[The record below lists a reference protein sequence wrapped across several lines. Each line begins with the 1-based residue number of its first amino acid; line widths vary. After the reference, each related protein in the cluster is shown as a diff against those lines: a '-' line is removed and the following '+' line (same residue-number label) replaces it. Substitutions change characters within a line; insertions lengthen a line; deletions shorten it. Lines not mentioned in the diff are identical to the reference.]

1 MRPRQHCALRP
12 CIWLGR
18 TKPSIDQTT
27 RYLPR
32 KLYLSV
38 RLPCLKA
45 ETLRGDPWFAARVCS
60 SFRLVG
66 SLYGGL
72 FVGTHLRFQNSDFR
86 LIDSQ
91 RRGCDCRQSACE
103 NESLAH
109 SINPQLRDAMAELTC
124 ADHRG
129 GCLQLVSESLEL
141 HTPEQNTAT
150 ELKPINNPPAR
161 PAPHPICLLIPSAD
175 EDELQDL
182 TDDIRAHG
190 LIAPIVLFEGMILDG
205 RNRAAAC
212 ERAGI
217 APRYVSFE
225 GGREDA
231 LILVVSHNLKRR
243 HLTKQAIADALVA
256 AEDFNLHYMLAEPVA
271 ATATDGPEA
280 QSVIKITEPKT
291 ASSRKLAQA
300 AGRVVSHVMIA
311 ATRKVKEKGEPELQ
325 EAVKRGRIGVQDAAK
340 AADLPPEQQ
349 KAIAVSPKP
358 RRAAAEAAEAAK
370 SAVPRAGG
378 AAPRGGMDRH
388 AALRKA
394 WEGANALRGLWDTA
408 DDRTKEWFV
417 GTVLF
422 DSDEAGEPAG

>member
-1 MRPRQHCALRP
+1 
-12 CIWLGR
+12 
-18 TKPSIDQTT
+18 
-27 RYLPR
+27 
-32 KLYLSV
+32 
-38 RLPCLKA
+38 
-45 ETLRGDPWFAARVCS
+45 
-60 SFRLVG
+60 
-66 SLYGGL
+66 
-72 FVGTHLRFQNSDFR
+72 
-86 LIDSQ
+86 
-91 RRGCDCRQSACE
+91 
-103 NESLAH
+103 
-109 SINPQLRDAMAELTC
+109 
-124 ADHRG
+124 
-129 GCLQLVSESLEL
+129 
-141 HTPEQNTAT
+141 
-150 ELKPINNPPAR
+150 
-161 PAPHPICLLIPSAD
+161 LIPSAD
-175 EDELQDL
+175 DDELQDL

-243 HLTKQAIADALVA
+243 HLTKQAIADSLVA
-256 AEDFNLHYMLAEPVA
+256 AEDFNLHYTLMEP
-271 ATATDGPEA
+271 ATAAEAAADGPEA

-325 EAVKRGRIGVQDAAK
+325 EAVKKGRIGVQDAAK

-349 KAIAVSPKP
+349 KAIAGSPKP

-370 SAVPRAGG
+370 SAVSRPGG
-378 AAPRGGMDRH
+378 ATPRGEVDRH

-394 WEGANALRGLWDTA
+394 WEAAKALRGQWETA

>member
-1 MRPRQHCALRP
+1 MEVRGEGVNRSGQQSASNPLV
-12 CIWLGR
+12 
-18 TKPSIDQTT
+18 S
-27 RYLPR
+27 LP
-32 KLYLSV
+32 
-38 RLPCLKA
+38 
-45 ETLRGDPWFAARVCS
+45 AAR
-60 SFRLVG
+60 L
-66 SLYGGL
+66 
-72 FVGTHLRFQNSDFR
+72 H
-86 LIDSQ
+86 
-91 RRGCDCRQSACE
+91 
-103 NESLAH
+103 
-109 SINPQLRDAMAELTC
+109 
-124 ADHRG
+124 
-129 GCLQLVSESLEL
+129 LVSESPEL
-141 HTPEQNTAT
+141 RAPNRTRQL

-161 PAPHPICLLIPSAD
+161 PTPHPICLLIPSAD
-175 EDELQDL
+175 DDELQDL

-190 LIAPIVLFEGMILDG
+190 LIDPIVLFEGMILDG

-217 APRYVSFE
+217 APHYVQFG

-256 AEDFNLHYMLAEPVA
+256 AEDFNLHYTLAEPA
-271 ATATDGPEA
+271 AAAEAAADGPEA

-349 KAIAVSPKP
+349 KAIAGSPKP

-370 SAVPRAGG
+370 SAGPRAGG
-378 AAPRGGMDRH
+378 AEPRGEVDRH

-394 WEGANALRGLWDTA
+394 WEAAKGLRGLWETA
-408 DDRTKEWFV
+408 DGRTKEWFV
-417 GTVLF
+417 GVVLLV
-422 DSDEAGEPAG
+422 SDAAGAPAAPSPPY

>member
-1 MRPRQHCALRP
+1 MSVLR
-12 CIWLGR
+12 
-18 TKPSIDQTT
+18 SILAIE
-27 RYLPR
+27 R
-32 KLYLSV
+32 
-38 RLPCLKA
+38 RLVSP
-45 ETLRGDPWFAARVCS
+45 PAAR
-60 SFRLVG
+60 
-66 SLYGGL
+66 
-72 FVGTHLRFQNSDFR
+72 
-86 LIDSQ
+86 
-91 RRGCDCRQSACE
+91 
-103 NESLAH
+103 
-109 SINPQLRDAMAELTC
+109 
-124 ADHRG
+124 
-129 GCLQLVSESLEL
+129 LQLVSESPEL
-141 HTPEQNTAT
+141 RAPTQNTAT

-161 PAPHPICLLIPSAD
+161 LAPHPICLLIPSAD
-175 EDELQDL
+175 DDELQDL

-212 ERAGI
+212 ERAGV

-243 HLTKQAIADALVA
+243 HLTKRPIADALVA
-256 AEDFNLHYMLAEPVA
+256 AEDFNLHYTLLEPAAAAEA
-271 ATATDGPEA
+271 AVDRPEA
-280 QSVIKITEPKT
+280 RPVIKITEPKT

-325 EAVKRGRIGVQDAAK
+325 EAVKKGRIGVQDAAK

-349 KAIAVSPKP
+349 KAIAGSPKP

-370 SAVPRAGG
+370 SAASRAGG
-378 AAPRGGMDRH
+378 AAPRGEIDRH

-394 WEGANALRGLWDTA
+394 WEAAKALRGQWEKA

-417 GTVLF
+417 GAVLF
-422 DSDEAGEPAG
+422 DSDEPGEPAGQLPVLARDP

>member
-1 MRPRQHCALRP
+1 VLARFGSTAANPSRPSASYFPHRLKLDHD
-12 CIWLGR
+12 WVE
-18 TKPSIDQTT
+18 T
-27 RYLPR
+27 RVSNRFVDADRAYPAAVGEQ
-32 KLYLSV
+32 S
-38 RLPCLKA
+38 A
-45 ETLRGDPWFAARVCS
+45 GSAQAAR
-60 SFRLVG
+60 L
-66 SLYGGL
+66 
-72 FVGTHLRFQNSDFR
+72 H
-86 LIDSQ
+86 
-91 RRGCDCRQSACE
+91 
-103 NESLAH
+103 
-109 SINPQLRDAMAELTC
+109 
-124 ADHRG
+124 
-129 GCLQLVSESLEL
+129 LVSESPEL
-141 HTPEQNTAT
+141 RAPQQNTAT
-150 ELKPINNPPAR
+150 ELKPTNNPPAQ

-175 EDELQDL
+175 DDELQDL

-256 AEDFNLHYMLAEPVA
+256 AEDFNLHYTLAEPVA
-271 ATATDGPEA
+271 AAAGDGPEA

-349 KAIAVSPKP
+349 KAIAGSPKP

-370 SAVPRAGG
+370 SEDPRAD
-378 AAPRGGMDRH
+378 ALPRGKVDRH

-394 WEGANALRGLWDTA
+394 WEGAKGLRGLWETA

-417 GTVLF
+417 GAVLF
-422 DSDEAGEPAG
+422 DSDEAGEPPDYSQSH

>member
-1 MRPRQHCALRP
+1 MSVLRP
-12 CIWLGR
+12 ILAVER
-18 TKPSIDQTT
+18 
-27 RYLPR
+27 
-32 KLYLSV
+32 
-38 RLPCLKA
+38 RLVSP
-45 ETLRGDPWFAARVCS
+45 PAAR
-60 SFRLVG
+60 
-66 SLYGGL
+66 
-72 FVGTHLRFQNSDFR
+72 
-86 LIDSQ
+86 
-91 RRGCDCRQSACE
+91 
-103 NESLAH
+103 
-109 SINPQLRDAMAELTC
+109 
-124 ADHRG
+124 
-129 GCLQLVSESLEL
+129 LQLVSESPEL
-141 HTPEQNTAT
+141 RAPPQNTAT

-161 PAPHPICLLIPSAD
+161 LAPHPICLLIPSAD
-175 EDELQDL
+175 DDELQDL

-212 ERAGI
+212 ERAGV

-243 HLTKQAIADALVA
+243 HLTKQAIADSLVA
-256 AEDFNLHYMLAEPVA
+256 AEDFNLHYTLMEPAAAAEA
-271 ATATDGPEA
+271 AADGPEA

-325 EAVKRGRIGVQDAAK
+325 EAVKKGRIGVQDAAK

-349 KAIAVSPKP
+349 KAIAGSPKP

-370 SAVPRAGG
+370 SAVSRPGG
-378 AAPRGGMDRH
+378 ATPRGEVDRH

-394 WEGANALRGLWDTA
+394 WEAAKALRGQWKTA

-417 GTVLF
+417 GAVLF
-422 DSDEAGEPAG
+422 DSDEDDEPAGNSPHISRALTETAP